1 MNLSDLSM
9 KLLPKHVALS
19 CSMDFQ
25 LLAPAAFLT
34 LTHIPTESSYRTS
47 RTKDLIDTNV
57 NPKEAVDW
65 LFHSSPCGDA

>member
-1 MNLSDLSM
+1 M

-25 LLAPAAFLT
+25 LLTPAAFLT
-34 LTHIPTESSYRTS
+34 LTYIPTESSYRTS

-65 LFHSSPCGDA
+65 LFHSSSCGDA

>member
-47 RTKDLIDTNV
+47 RTC
-57 NPKEAVDW
+57 
-65 LFHSSPCGDA
+65 H